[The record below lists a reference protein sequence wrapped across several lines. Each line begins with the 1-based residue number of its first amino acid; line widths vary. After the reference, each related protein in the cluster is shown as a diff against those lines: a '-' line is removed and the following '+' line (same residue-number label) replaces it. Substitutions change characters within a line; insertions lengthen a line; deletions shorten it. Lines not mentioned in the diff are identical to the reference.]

1 MWREVVF
8 TGRCWGRPD
17 GSVGCTTHGAPMFS
31 GNFAHTVDD
40 KGRVAIPARFREEL
54 SQLQDELIFV
64 TRWKRRDRPCLDAYP
79 ASRFA
84 RLQKRIDKLP
94 PFGNRREV
102 FESWYI
108 GAAQDVRL
116 DAQNRLLIPPQLREY
131 AKIGREVILAGA
143 GDRFRIWNKEL
154 FHQVDHED
162 GLALFESADFMNEL
176 GL

>member
-1 MWREVVF
+1 MDE
-8 TGRCWGRPD
+8 
-17 GSVGCTTHGAPMFS
+17 
-31 GNFAHTVDD
+31 

-64 TRWKRRDRPCLDAYP
+64 TRWRRRERPCLDAYP
-79 ASRFA
+79 ASQFV
-84 RLQKRIDKLP
+84 RLQKRLGKLDR
-94 PFGNRREV
+94 FNSKREV

-116 DAQNRLLIPPQLREY
+116 DAQHRLLIPPQLREY
-131 AKIGREVILAGA
+131 AQLGRDVVLAGA

-162 GLALFESADFMNEL
+162 GLALFASADFMNEL

>member
-1 MWREVVF
+1 
-8 TGRCWGRPD
+8 
-17 GSVGCTTHGAPMFS
+17 MFS
-31 GNFAHTVDD
+31 GTYSHTVDD

-84 RLQKRIDKLP
+84 RLQRKLDKLP
-94 PFGNRREV
+94 GSGFGGNREA
-102 FESWYI
+102 FTSWYV

-131 AKIGREVILAGA
+131 ATIGREVVLAGA

-154 FHQVDHED
+154 FHQVDNED
-162 GLALFESADFMNEL
+162 GQALFESADFMNEL

>member
-1 MWREVVF
+1 LDE
-8 TGRCWGRPD
+8 
-17 GSVGCTTHGAPMFS
+17 
-31 GNFAHTVDD
+31 

-64 TRWKRRDRPCLDAYP
+64 TRWRRRERPCLDAYP
-79 ASRFA
+79 ASQFA
-84 RLQKRIDKLP
+84 RLQKRLGKLDR
-94 PFGNRREV
+94 FNSKREV
-102 FESWYI
+102 FESWYV

-131 AKIGREVILAGA
+131 AQLGRDVVLAGA

-162 GLALFESADFMNEL
+162 GRALFESADFMNEL

>member
-1 MWREVVF
+1 LDE
-8 TGRCWGRPD
+8 
-17 GSVGCTTHGAPMFS
+17 
-31 GNFAHTVDD
+31 

-64 TRWKRRDRPCLDAYP
+64 TRWRRRERPCLDAYP
-79 ASRFA
+79 ASQFA
-84 RLQKRIDKLP
+84 RLQKRLGKLDR
-94 PFGNRREV
+94 FNSKREV

-131 AKIGREVILAGA
+131 AQLGRDVVLAGA

-162 GLALFESADFMNEL
+162 GLALFASADFMNEL

>member
-1 MWREVVF
+1 LDE
-8 TGRCWGRPD
+8 
-17 GSVGCTTHGAPMFS
+17 
-31 GNFAHTVDD
+31 

-64 TRWKRRDRPCLDAYP
+64 TRWRRRERPCLDAYP
-79 ASRFA
+79 ASQFV
-84 RLQKRIDKLP
+84 RLQKRLGKLDR
-94 PFGNRREV
+94 FNSKREV

-131 AKIGREVILAGA
+131 AQLGRDVVLAGA

-162 GLALFESADFMNEL
+162 GLALFASADFMNEL

>member
-1 MWREVVF
+1 
-8 TGRCWGRPD
+8 
-17 GSVGCTTHGAPMFS
+17 MFS
-31 GNFAHTVDD
+31 GTFPHTLDE
-40 KGRVAIPARFREEL
+40 KGRVAIPARFRDEL

-64 TRWKRRDRPCLDAYP
+64 TRWRRRERPCLDAYP
-79 ASRFA
+79 ASQFV
-84 RLQKRIDKLP
+84 RLQKRLGKLDR
-94 PFGNRREV
+94 FNSKREV

-131 AKIGREVILAGA
+131 AQLGRDVLLAGA

-162 GLALFESADFMNEL
+162 GLALFASADFMNEL

>member
-1 MWREVVF
+1 MDE
-8 TGRCWGRPD
+8 
-17 GSVGCTTHGAPMFS
+17 
-31 GNFAHTVDD
+31 
-40 KGRVAIPARFREEL
+40 KGRVAIPARFRDEL

-64 TRWKRRDRPCLDAYP
+64 TRWRRRERPCLDAYP
-79 ASRFA
+79 ASQFV
-84 RLQKRIDKLP
+84 RLQKRLGKLDR
-94 PFGNRREV
+94 FNSKREI

-116 DAQNRLLIPPQLREY
+116 DAQHRLLIPPQLREY
-131 AKIGREVILAGA
+131 AQLGRDVVLAGA

-162 GLALFESADFMNEL
+162 GLALFASADFMNEL

>member
-1 MWREVVF
+1 M
-8 TGRCWGRPD
+8 
-17 GSVGCTTHGAPMFS
+17 GCTTHGAQMFS
-31 GNFAHTVDD
+31 GTFPHTLDE

-79 ASRFA
+79 ASQFA
-84 RLQKRIDKLP
+84 RLQKRLGKLDR
-94 PFGNRREV
+94 FNSKREV
-102 FESWYI
+102 FESWYV

-131 AKIGREVILAGA
+131 AQLGRDVVLAGA

>member
-1 MWREVVF
+1 MDE
-8 TGRCWGRPD
+8 
-17 GSVGCTTHGAPMFS
+17 
-31 GNFAHTVDD
+31 

-64 TRWKRRDRPCLDAYP
+64 TRWRRRERPCLDAYP
-79 ASRFA
+79 ASQFA
-84 RLQKRIDKLP
+84 RLQKRLGKLDR
-94 PFGNRREV
+94 FNSKREV

-131 AKIGREVILAGA
+131 AQLGRDVVLAGA

-162 GLALFESADFMNEL
+162 GLALFASADFMNEL

>member
-1 MWREVVF
+1 LDE
-8 TGRCWGRPD
+8 
-17 GSVGCTTHGAPMFS
+17 
-31 GNFAHTVDD
+31 

-64 TRWKRRDRPCLDAYP
+64 TRWRRRERPCLDAYP
-79 ASRFA
+79 ASQFA
-84 RLQKRIDKLP
+84 RLQKRLGKLDR
-94 PFGNRREV
+94 FNSKREV
-102 FESWYI
+102 FESWYV

-131 AKIGREVILAGA
+131 AQLGRDVVLAGA

-162 GLALFESADFMNEL
+162 GLALFASADFMNEL

>member
-1 MWREVVF
+1 MDE
-8 TGRCWGRPD
+8 
-17 GSVGCTTHGAPMFS
+17 
-31 GNFAHTVDD
+31 

-64 TRWKRRDRPCLDAYP
+64 TRWRRRERPCLDAYP
-79 ASRFA
+79 ASQFA
-84 RLQKRIDKLP
+84 RLQKRLGKLDR
-94 PFGNRREV
+94 FNSKREV
-102 FESWYI
+102 FESWYV

-131 AKIGREVILAGA
+131 AQLGRDVVLAGA

-162 GLALFESADFMNEL
+162 GLALFASADFMNEL